1 MRGRAITD
9 PVRDAKRFCDFTI
22 QAASALMPPG
32 RLDESMELYLE
43 LRRRYTLPKIHMTT
57 SYAIAML
64 HTRFLRPREHESA
77 IQWQNNAA
85 AIASILPDARE
96 RLVFGVFQDNALAL
110 IEMHRGNLAH
120 ALELVEAAMARL
132 DAEMS
137 PGEWALHRSQLLYNR
152 ARLKAPTAPNCG
164 VNATPA

>member
-43 LRRRYTLPKIHMTT
+43 LRLRYTLPKIHMTT

-64 HTRFLRPREHESA
+64 HTRFL
-77 IQWQNNAA
+77 
-85 AIASILPDARE
+85 
-96 RLVFGVFQDNALAL
+96 
-110 IEMHRGNLAH
+110 
-120 ALELVEAAMARL
+120 
-132 DAEMS
+132 
-137 PGEWALHRSQLLYNR
+137 
-152 ARLKAPTAPNCG
+152 
-164 VNATPA
+164 PAQGGDG